1 MKPFLRGS
9 ALLLVL
15 AACESTDV
23 DMAEPRRVVGTENAV
38 RVDAQ
43 VIGEEVRSG
52 SHIPITYVITN
63 QRPTPI
69 AIADLIPETTFD
81 EESYTF
87 TVNIGAEI
95 PGNALLPRLVT
106 VAPGEK
112 KTFST
117 KARMQFIRKPQSLD
131 PRTHRQAAFR
141 IKVNFLG
148 DTAPFRQLLDIKEN
162 AVADPK
168 LADALFPVWLEKNE
182 VVYTNAIPMK
192 WGAREDAVSPAERRP
207 TRRPRGF

>member
-1 MKPFLRGS
+1 
-9 ALLLVL
+9 
-15 AACESTDV
+15 
-23 DMAEPRRVVGTENAV
+23 MAEPRRVVGTENAV

-63 QRPTPI
+63 QRPAPI

-106 VAPGEK
+106 IAAGEK

-131 PRTHRQAAFR
+131 PRTHRNAAFR

-168 LADALFPVWLEKNE
+168 LADELFPVWLEKNE